1 MCLLYHCKKRH
12 ASSTFLLFKPPK
24 PISSAGQV
32 RWRYIPNSFRLII
45 IVNACFD
52 YFVLLFFIVNLCS
65 VVLKVELRKTK
76 REWKYNMISS
86 TKFFVLG
93 LRDNYF
99 RDKEV
104 SWESVDCTA
113 FCTKSSPFKNVRKI
127 YFLKIR
133 SLFSDRLARFL
144 VDLWPSAAGK
154 FHYYDS
160 SKLVLFSGQII
171 LDE

>member
-1 MCLLYHCKKRH
+1 MTIHSKFVPSYYSCECMLWLFLYCC
-12 ASSTFLLFKPPK
+12 FLLSIF
-24 PISSAGQV
+24 A
-32 RWRYIPNSFRLII
+32 L
-45 IVNACFD
+45 
-52 YFVLLFFIVNLCS
+52 
-65 VVLKVELRKTK
+65 VLKVELRKTK
-76 REWKYNMISS
+76 REWKYNIISS

-144 VDLWPSAAGK
+144 VDLRPLAAGK
-154 FHYYDS
+154 FHYYKS
-160 SKLVLFSGQII
+160 HKLVLFRGQII
-171 LDE
+171 LDEIIMKFSDQHWSKIFIA